1 MNIIHQQ
8 WFISLYPILVFGL
21 GFLAGKL
28 ACANLDD
35 RDKEYKAGW
44 DAGRDAAFV
53 ELRNT
58 VQEVLNELDAPNVLI
73 NRRTPAFFKHQAD

>member
-8 WFISLYPILVFGL
+8 WFVSLYPILIFGL

-35 RDKEYKAGW
+35 RDRAYKAGW

-53 ELRNT
+53 ELRST
-58 VQEVLNELDAPNVLI
+58 VQEVLNELDSPSVLI
-73 NRRTPAFFKHQAD
+73 NRRTPAFFKRQAD